1 MTEFTF
7 KGSERFTAFT
17 RITGEFENLE
27 PDKEYTLTLKE
38 HKRKRS
44 LNANSYCWA
53 LIDKLACRLHESKED
68 IYRSYIK
75 QIGGNNEI
83 VCVKNK
89 AVKRL
94 RDGWA
99 NNGIGYCTDVMPS
112 KIEGCTNVIL
122 YFGSSTYD
130 TAQMSRLLDLII
142 EDCRALGIETENP
155 RELESL
161 INSWEGKQ

>member
-1 MTEFTF
+1 MQEIKF
-7 KGSERFTAFT
+7 KGKEAFRAVAQMS
-17 RITGEFENLE
+17 RIFESLE
-27 PDKEYTLTLKE
+27 ADKSYTLTLKE

-44 LNANSYCWA
+44 LNANSYCWV

-161 INSWEGKQ
+161 INSWEAK